1 MLNISEIRINRISNP
16 RNEGF
21 LGYVSILIDNCF
33 IVEGIELHEG
43 RDRRYILMPLN
54 GKNRRNRKNS
64 AYPISEEARRYL
76 LEAISNKYDEE

>member
-1 MLNISEIRINRISNP
+1 MLNISEIRINKVNKP
-16 RNEGF
+16 GF
-21 LGYVSILIDNCF
+21 LGYVSLMIDNCF

-54 GKNRRNRKNS
+54 GKSRRTRRNS
-64 AYPISEEARRYL
+64 AYPISEETRRYL